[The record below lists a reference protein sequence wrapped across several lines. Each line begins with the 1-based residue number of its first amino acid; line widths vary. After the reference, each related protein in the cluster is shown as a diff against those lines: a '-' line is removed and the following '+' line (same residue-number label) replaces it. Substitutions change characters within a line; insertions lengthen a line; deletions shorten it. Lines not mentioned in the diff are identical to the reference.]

1 MDGSLLIAKVGDR
14 VDRRVVE
21 LLPDGSVVQR
31 ATDEHGGPYAEM
43 IVRGGLIGRRVAKR
57 GQPVV
62 FGRVGT
68 APEGWLVVSLP
79 K

>member
-1 MDGSLLIAKVGDR
+1 MDGDGMIAKVGTL

-21 LLPDGSVVQR
+21 RLPNGAVVQR
-31 ATDEHGGPYAEM
+31 ATDEYGGPYAEM
-43 IVRGGLIGRRVAKR
+43 LVWGGLIGRRVAKR
-57 GQPVV
+57 GQPIV

-68 APEGWLVVSLP
+68 APEGWMVVSLP

>member
-1 MDGSLLIAKVGDR
+1 MIAKVGDL

-21 LLPDGSVVQR
+21 RLPNGSVVQR

-43 IVRGGLIGRRVAKR
+43 LVWGGLIGRRVAKR
-57 GQPVV
+57 GERVV

-68 APEGWLVVSLP
+68 ASEGWLVVSLP
-79 K
+79 G